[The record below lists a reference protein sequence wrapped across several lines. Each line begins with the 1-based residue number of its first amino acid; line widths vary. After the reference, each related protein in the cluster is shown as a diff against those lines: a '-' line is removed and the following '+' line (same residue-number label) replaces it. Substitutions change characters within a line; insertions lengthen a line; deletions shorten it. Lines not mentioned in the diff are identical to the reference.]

1 MTRQTSDIGF
11 ANAAIVRGTVRRLKL
26 RGAAKDARSAAEALR
41 DLMRQHVEAV
51 RGDFPAVLA
60 HVQSLSRADL
70 KNGIDIAALA
80 QAERD
85 ALREDELLEGVE
97 LFLQLLDRIEVGIR
111 HGLFSASCEQEPSE
125 ADQDAHR
132 LCGGAK

>member
-11 ANAAIVRGTVRRLKL
+11 ANAAIVRGTVRRLLL
-26 RGAAKDARSAAEALR
+26 RGAAKDARSSAEALR
-41 DLMRQHVEAV
+41 DLMRQHVETV
-51 RGDFPAVLA
+51 RGDFSAVLS
-60 HVQSLSRADL
+60 HVQSLSRTDL

-80 QAERD
+80 QAESD

-111 HGLFSASCEQEPSE
+111 HGLFSASCEQEASE